1 LDDGITALLG
11 PKAPTDCAGI
21 AEGGAAAVAL
31 AVFLDHRPDL
41 ATSGLMDDA
50 LLWDVGGLLR
60 AALLGVDSVMA
71 DSTAASVAVKLA
83 TGVSSRLP
91 PSCAAALIGVS
102 EVDREETKAIRTL
115 PARERE

>member
-31 AVFLDHRPDL
+31 AV
-41 ATSGLMDDA
+41 
-50 LLWDVGGLLR
+50 LLR